1 MTTKVPA
8 LIDWLVNA
16 FTIAPTLGAAV
27 PPVTIYDGPPTTG
40 LDASLKL
47 FVGLTDPDN
56 PAAEEAATWVQ
67 SRGDLGLLTRD
78 EISSIHCCAEA
89 WSGPD
94 TLQPMRLAVTAIVAA
109 VEVIIRSDATQFG
122 GNAALAA
129 PGVDTSSLVQN
140 NTQTGAVARI
150 PFDITFKSFT

>member
-1 MTTKVPA
+1 MTTKAPA
-8 LIDWLVNA
+8 LIDWVVNA

-27 PPVTIYDGPPTTG
+27 PPVTVYDGPPTTES
-40 LDASLKL
+40 DPFLKL
-47 FVGLTDPDN
+47 YVGLTDPDN

-78 EISSIHCCAEA
+78 EISTIHCCAEA
-89 WSGPD
+89 WSGTDDMP
-94 TLQPMRLAVTAIVAA
+94 TVRHAVVTIFAA
-109 VEVIIRSDATQFG
+109 AETIIRSDTTQFG

-129 PGVDTSSLVQN
+129 PGVDASSLIQN

>member
-16 FTIAPTLGAAV
+16 FTTAPTLGAAT
-27 PPVTIYDGPPTTG
+27 PPVTVYDGPPTTG
-40 LDASLKL
+40 LDAPLKL

-67 SRGDLGLLTRD
+67 SRGDLGLLMRD
-78 EISSIHCCAEA
+78 ELSSIHCCAEA
-89 WSGPD
+89 WAGTDDMPTVRHS
-94 TLQPMRLAVTAIVAA
+94 AAAIVAA
-109 VEVIIRSDATQFG
+109 VEVVIRSDTTQFG

-129 PGVDTSSLVQN
+129 PGLDTASLVQN

-150 PFDITFKSFT
+150 PFDITFK